1 MPWASV
7 CKNVFRTHQTMD
19 MVAGTWNIPSGQR
32 DTKSTIVDE
41 GIWAVYLAQELGYKL
56 PPCRNAG
63 PQPMATGGF

>member
-1 MPWASV
+1 
-7 CKNVFRTHQTMD
+7 MD